1 MDEIIFVQTFSLLC
15 KFVSTNTDRTN
26 AIAQETN
33 GITLETKMKEI
44 TDAKT
49 DHCALYLGLKG
60 HSFFISLLLNI
71 NCGYSLKPLQGGG
84 SNMYQQ

>member
-33 GITLETKMKEI
+33 GITLETKNEGTDKRLRMLRLI
-44 TDAKT
+44 TVR
-49 DHCALYLGLKG
+49 
-60 HSFFISLLLNI
+60 FIWV
-71 NCGYSLKPLQGGG
+71 
-84 SNMYQQ
+84 

>member
-33 GITLETKMKEI
+33 GIALETKNEGTDKRLRMLRLI
-44 TDAKT
+44 TVR
-49 DHCALYLGLKG
+49 
-60 HSFFISLLLNI
+60 FIWV
-71 NCGYSLKPLQGGG
+71 
-84 SNMYQQ
+84 